1 MPAAPANLTAAAPP
15 LPPPAGEGRGESSP
29 PAPISLPQ
37 DSGLRTQDS
46 PPLSPREAALLE
58 ALLQPKADLSAIAAA
73 HALSLTQ
80 LALWLRQPHIAEALD
95 ALRRLQALSRHAWQ
109 QQLTREAVETLRDT
123 MNTTDDPVERRRSA
137 SAILR
142 ALRTPITHRA
152 RSASEDPSPQHKIR
166 ARSASEGHR
175 ARSASEGHRARSA
188 SEGHGARSASEG
200 HSASQGPPPNQP
212 DEPPPHPPTWQ
223 QQQHARLA
231 ALRADPLH
239 PSVLRAIDADEPAPF
254 PHDIR
259 TDPDAFSTLI
269 ADRCA
274 NLPDPSPRR
283 LWRAISEGL
292 HASLLDE
299 SARRTF
305 LNALAASPFA
315 TCREGWTRTEH
326 PLERDGDTTIRKYT
340 WTHPDGR
347 KAAAAIKLRDNGCK
361 RAINDHW
368 WITAIQS
375 RSNIPSPPDT
385 S

>member
-15 LPPPAGEGRGESSP
+15 LPPPAGEGST

-37 DSGLRTQDS
+37 DAAPKTQDA

-152 RSASEDPSPQHKIR
+152 RSASE
-166 ARSASEGHR
+166 
-175 ARSASEGHRARSA
+175 
-188 SEGHGARSASEG
+188 G

-212 DEPPPHPPTWQ
+212 DEPHPHPPTWQ

-269 ADRCA
+269 AERCA

-299 SARRTF
+299 TARRPF